1 MTLAPKK
8 GYMTGNSTLVLAT
21 RKENPVVPDADAPA
35 AAATD
40 EPSTADLEAQL
51 AAKKEKEQAE
61 KAAAVSNPLLDQVA
75 AADGSRFID
84 KLRNVAADLK
94 EAGQIGE
101 SELVSA
107 GEEGS
112 LTATLIK
119 LVGEVV
125 DKLNA

>member
-1 MTLAPKK
+1 MTLTTTK
-8 GYMTGNSTLVLAT
+8 LVLAT
-21 RKENPVVPDADAPA
+21 RKETPVTDEAIAPA
-35 AAATD
+35 AT
-40 EPSTADLEAQL
+40 EPASAEPTTAELEAQL
-51 AAKKEKEQAE
+51 AAKKQKEEEE

-107 GEEGS
+107 GEEGT

-119 LVGEVV
+119 LVGELV
-125 DKLNA
+125 DKVKA

>member
-1 MTLAPKK
+1 MTLTTTK
-8 GYMTGNSTLVLAT
+8 LVLAT
-21 RKENPVVPDADAPA
+21 RKETPVTDEATAPA
-35 AAATD
+35 ATEATAE
-40 EPSTADLEAQL
+40 EPTTADLEAQL
-51 AAKKEKEQAE
+51 RLKKQKEEEE

-107 GEEGS
+107 GEEGT

-119 LVGEVV
+119 LVGELV
-125 DKLNA
+125 DKVKA

>member
-1 MTLAPKK
+1 MTLN
-8 GYMTGNSTLVLAT
+8 TTNLVLAT
-21 RKENPVVPDADAPA
+21 RKETPVTDEAIAPA
-35 AAATD
+35 ATAAD

-51 AAKKEKEQAE
+51 AAKREKEQAE
-61 KAAAVSNPLLDQVA
+61 KAAAVANPVLDQVA
-75 AADGSRFID
+75 AAEGSRFID
-84 KLRNVAADLK
+84 KLRVVAADLK

-107 GEEGS
+107 GEEGT

-125 DKLNA
+125 DKVKA